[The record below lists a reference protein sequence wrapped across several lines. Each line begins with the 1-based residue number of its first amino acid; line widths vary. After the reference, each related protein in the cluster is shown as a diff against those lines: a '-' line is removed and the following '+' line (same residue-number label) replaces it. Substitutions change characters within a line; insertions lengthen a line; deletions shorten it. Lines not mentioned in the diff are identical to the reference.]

1 MNCRKHTALLLTAA
15 VLAACSQA
23 GREEAYAP
31 DARSTRVTLQREG
44 ADNIAVY
51 AFRQLGDKFLFDTLF
66 REGWTPE
73 GTLSVR
79 MPGGRYKFLF
89 AGGAGD
95 YLALRPAPE
104 RRRTAWEE
112 TAFSLRE
119 DPLSAGRYLP
129 ADELFLQYPAADAE
143 QVYTLGG
150 RDLTIPARLTRAVC
164 QIGLRLKRGYND
176 GTGYVEIPYTTSG
189 NILDEVARIGV
200 EARGTGLRV
209 RPDGVTG
216 TATISATLEASDYT
230 QLTDKGFVLLD
241 GPCILPPAEGAD
253 IDLTLSVTPAASSH
267 LQAAQLELS
276 GKAERNKR
284 LEITLWITADYPDIG
299 IEIDVAPIDREQ
311 EGDSGVWE

>member
-89 AGGAGD
+89 AGCAGD
-95 YLALRPAPE
+95 NLALRPAPE

-164 QIGLRLKRGYND
+164 QIDIRLKRGYND

-189 NILDEVARIGV
+189 NMLDEVARIEV

-209 RPDGVTG
+209 RPDGITG
-216 TATISATLEASDYT
+216 TATVSATLEASDYA
-230 QLTDKGFVLLD
+230 QLTDEGFVLLD
-241 GPCILPPAEGAD
+241 GPCILPPPGGAD
-253 IDLTLSVTPAASSH
+253 ISLALSVTPAAGSH
-267 LQAAQLELS
+267 LQPARLELT

-284 LEITLWITADYPDIG
+284 LEITLWITAHYPDIG
-299 IEIDVAPIDREQ
+299 IEIKVAPIDREQ